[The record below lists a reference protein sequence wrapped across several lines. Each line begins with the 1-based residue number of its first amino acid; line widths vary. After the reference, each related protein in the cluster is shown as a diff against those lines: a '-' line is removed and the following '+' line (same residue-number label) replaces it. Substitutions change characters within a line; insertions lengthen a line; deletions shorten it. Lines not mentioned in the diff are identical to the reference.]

1 MIDMK
6 AMNRQRCLQLFS
18 WLYGNYADF
27 CNAYRTYKDKSGK
40 YSPVS
45 VIDRER
51 FEANN
56 IYKVEYLCGSF
67 YVNGENPDM
76 LPHPVRVALDLKNG
90 IQIRPTLAQLGK
102 EDFIDRVRAKCA
114 TLGITL

>member
-1 MIDMK
+1 MKDMK
-6 AMNRQRCLQLFS
+6 AINRHRCVQLFCH
-18 WLYGNYADF
+18 LYGNYMDF
-27 CNAYRTYKDKSGK
+27 CDAYRSYKDKSGK

-56 IYKVEYLCGSF
+56 IYKVEYLCGS
-67 YVNGENPDM
+67 YYENGENPDM
-76 LPHPVRVALDLKNG
+76 LPHPVRVALYLKNG
-90 IQIRPTLAQLGK
+90 IDIRQTMAWLGK
-102 EDFIDRVRAKCA
+102 EDYIDRVRAKCA